1 MKMSQRFFL
10 LGSSLFTFFC
20 FCLPWVDDESGF
32 QLIVGEGAIIIPLV
46 VTLIIIGCLLI
57 WQSKIIIIIIYFSS
71 LIGIILLMVLLFSNL
86 LFIEYGLSLTIVGFC
101 LTIAGVTFFPKPE

>member
-32 QLIVGEGAIIIPLV
+32 QLIVGEGAFLIPLALM
-46 VTLIIIGCLLI
+46 VTLMIIGCLLI
-57 WQSKIIIIIIYFSS
+57 WQSKIIIYFSS
-71 LIGIILLMVLLFSNL
+71 LIGIILLMILLFSNL
-86 LFIEYGLSLTIVGFC
+86 LFIEYGLSLTIVGFF